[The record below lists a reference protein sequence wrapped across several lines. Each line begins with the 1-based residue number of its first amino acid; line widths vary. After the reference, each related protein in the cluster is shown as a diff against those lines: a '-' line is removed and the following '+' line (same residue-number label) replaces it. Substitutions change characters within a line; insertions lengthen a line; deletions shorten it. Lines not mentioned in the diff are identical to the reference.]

1 MTRTLGIKGIS
12 FLLTAFL
19 SMAQAADDACVNLV
33 KSRVVIS
40 DAATEY
46 PIHVTVRVFGE
57 QNTNYHGNSGYILE
71 YLPDEVSF
79 QSLRKTS
86 CMISSVDA
94 VDNLVIINVS
104 DKHNQLIGFSALTL
118 PDLPVIMD
126 PSVYALVLDI
136 NIKKDKNRI
145 DCLSS
150 YELEVESNASS
161 PSLSSMDAQPS
172 TAITKIEKNRYR
184 SESM

>member
-46 PIHVTVRVFGE
+46 PIHVTVHVFGE
-57 QNTNYHGNSGYILE
+57 KNTNYHGNSGYILD
-71 YLPDEVSF
+71 YLSDEISF

-86 CMISSVDA
+86 CMISSAGA
-94 VDNLVIINVS
+94 VDNLIIINVS
-104 DKHNQLIGFSALTL
+104 DKHNQRIGFSALTL
-118 PDLPVIMD
+118 PDLPVITD
-126 PSVYALVLDI
+126 PNVYALVLDI

-145 DCLSS
+145 DCFSS
-150 YELEVESNASS
+150 YELEIVESNASS
-161 PSLSSMDAQPS
+161 SSL
-172 TAITKIEKNRYR
+172 TKIEKNRDR